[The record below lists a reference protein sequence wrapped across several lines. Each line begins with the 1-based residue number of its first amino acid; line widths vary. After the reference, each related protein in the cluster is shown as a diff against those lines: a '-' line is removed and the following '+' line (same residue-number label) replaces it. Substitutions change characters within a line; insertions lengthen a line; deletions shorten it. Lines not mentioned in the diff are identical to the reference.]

1 MKKSIALITVLI
13 TCLIALPLLVA
24 QEKPAAPAAAAEK
37 KCSDCHA
44 PAYDGFTKA
53 HATADAIGAA
63 KCKMCHSKLYTSW
76 QAGKHAKVECEN
88 CHGMSGKAHAASKAP
103 TDIKTCGDCHTHER

>member
-24 QEKPAAPAAAAEK
+24 QEKPAAPAEK

-44 PAYDGFTKA
+44 PAYDNLVKA
-53 HATADAIGAA
+53 HTYADAIGSA
-63 KCKMCHSKLYTSW
+63 KCKMCHSKLYASW
-76 QAGKHAKVECEN
+76 EAAKHNAMPCET
-88 CHGMSGKAHAASKAP
+88 CHGSGKAHAASKAP